1 MVKQLLTKFALL
13 AVMLVGVGSAW
24 AATKSVDITPTQA
37 LNDGGV
43 DPIVIACAKGDGTS
57 APAISSSQL
66 RLYQAAS
73 GKTTGN
79 TITFSSEKT
88 ITSIAFTFANSMTAD
103 NGIFSEGSYDSSSA
117 TWSGSTNSVTL
128 TVTGTTSGKRIY
140 ITAMTVSYED
150 GGSQSGTYTVTYDG
164 NGNTSGSVPSD
175 ATEYDATNNS
185 VTVLGNT
192 GSLAKTGY
200 TFNGWNTKADGTGD
214 GFAAGNT
221 FTISAN
227 TTLYAQWTAN
237 TYSVTLPAAD
247 AYGTYT
253 MDATSPV
260 AYGTTVELTYTPA
273 SGYDNYA
280 ATWSVNGMAITG
292 NTFTMPDEAV
302 TVTVSVA
309 KKTTKDMIIDFEK
322 PLVNYDSWTA
332 SNLGITNT
340 ITPHG
345 GSHYGS
351 TATSSTAYVM
361 TKDKVNPVSLTCY
374 VSKSSNN
381 TKTSTWYI
389 QVSSDGN
396 SWVEVENTDATD
408 MSQGEWKEFSADLS
422 SYSDVYVRV
431 YYSGSTAVRCIDD
444 LTLTVKDSGETSIE
458 ADGTIELTAES
469 TTGEIEYTISNPDG
483 VSTLEAS
490 TTADWISNITVTDD
504 KVTFSTTMNTGEA
517 RNATITLTYGSLTKD
532 ITVIQAKHVVI
543 NSYALATAVVP
554 GRHYIVV
561 GVNNG
566 DYKAMSLQGNN
577 NRSAVE
583 ITVNDGKTSISSDAN
598 VYEILVEFN
607 EESGYYTL
615 FDAKENG
622 YLYAAC
628 GTGTGNYLRTENNLD
643 NDGYGL
649 WTISIAND
657 GIATIIAT
665 NGQRNWMRYNSSN
678 GIFSCYETGQKDV
691 YLYEKV
697 GDTGTQNF
705 TVSINSACTDGTKSY
720 GTFSAPFAFTVPSD
734 VTVSEIAIENGAL
747 KVNDYAAGAI
757 VPANTGVMISSA
769 TAGDKTFTSAEGGT
783 SLGSDNCLRPVIW
796 GVEASDMAA
805 ADASCKF
812 YRLTMHNGTKIGF
825 WWGAASGAAFDY
837 DTPNRAYLAV
847 PENVTARQS
856 FWFDNEATGISSA
869 KVSESTEQVYDL
881 QGRSVAQPTKGL
893 YIMNGKKVIIK

>member
-1 MVKQLLTKFALL
+1 M
-13 AVMLVGVGSAW
+13 
-24 AATKSVDITPTQA
+24 
-37 LNDGGV
+37 
-43 DPIVIACAKGDGTS
+43 
-57 APAISSSQL
+57 
-66 RLYQAAS
+66 
-73 GKTTGN
+73 
-79 TITFSSEKT
+79 
-88 ITSIAFTFANSMTAD
+88 
-103 NGIFSEGSYDSSSA
+103 
-117 TWSGSTNSVTL
+117 
-128 TVTGTTSGKRIY
+128 
-140 ITAMTVSYED
+140 
-150 GGSQSGTYTVTYDG
+150 
-164 NGNTSGSVPSD
+164 
-175 ATEYDATNNS
+175 
-185 VTVLGNT
+185 
-192 GSLAKTGY
+192 
-200 TFNGWNTKADGTGD
+200 
-214 GFAAGNT
+214 
-221 FTISAN
+221 
-227 TTLYAQWTAN
+227 
-237 TYSVTLPAAD
+237 
-247 AYGTYT
+247 
-253 MDATSPV
+253 
-260 AYGTTVELTYTPA
+260 
-273 SGYDNYA
+273 
-280 ATWSVNGMAITG
+280 
-292 NTFTMPDEAV
+292 
-302 TVTVSVA
+302 
-309 KKTTKDMIIDFEK
+309 
-322 PLVNYDSWTA
+322 
-332 SNLGITNT
+332 GITNT